1 MTTKAFEMI
10 ESIRNALAPKFEFP
24 YYALVRVHS
33 KRDGTFHIPAPMF
46 NGMSKRSRWA
56 GSLPIAQDKRDGE
69 YFECPFCGERSFFSG
84 VCEDCRRDYEVW
96 EEDENGEF
104 GNDGQWVDGPLPLEY
119 RNKKAME
126 KAAKEELLR
135 RIDAGVPDLGIIS
148 AEIVLPVAWGTE
160 LEPSPFLKCSDYSA
174 QWALDRIES
183 EIRCHEELKK
193 HEEYQEMIRNYTL
206 EDGVPLDYIEGDVI
220 TVEGSEELRRQV
232 NGVWQHKHEGYDYWH
247 PMARVHKESMIYP
260 LCEPSNEV

>member
-10 ESIRNALAPKFEFP
+10 ESIRNALAPKFKFP
-24 YYALVRVHS
+24 YYALVRMQT
-33 KRDGTFHIPAPMF
+33 KDGTFHIPAPMF
-46 NGMSKRSRWA
+46 NGMSKRSKWA

-104 GNDGQWVDGPLPLEY
+104 GNDGRWVDGPLPLEY
-119 RNKKAME
+119 LNKKAME

-135 RIDAGVPDLGIIS
+135 RIDAGVDLGIIS

-160 LEPSPFLKCSDYSA
+160 LEPSPFLKCADYSA

-206 EDGVPLDYIEGDVI
+206 EDGVPLDIIKGDVI

-260 LCEPSNEV
+260 LCEPDMNEV